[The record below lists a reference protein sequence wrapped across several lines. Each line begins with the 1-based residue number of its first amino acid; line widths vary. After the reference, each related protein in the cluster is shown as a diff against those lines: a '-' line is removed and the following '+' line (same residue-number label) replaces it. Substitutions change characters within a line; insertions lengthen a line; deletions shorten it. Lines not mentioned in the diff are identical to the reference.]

1 MRLVNIARMQG
12 QVLSIQVGPARPTMI
27 QGREVLTAFHKQPVS
42 GAVAVGRLG
51 LAGDEQADLSVHG
64 GLTKAVY
71 AYPHEHYPV
80 WRTLRAQAGLAPW
93 GEATGGGLVGENLT
107 LTGLLEAQAWVG
119 DVLRFP
125 RCALAVSEP
134 RFPCIKFDAA
144 MGFRQASKMMAQ
156 SGYCGFYLGVVEPG
170 DLVPGEAYEL
180 VPGPR
185 EVSISE
191 LFRARL
197 KR

>member
-1 MRLVNIARMQG
+1 
-12 QVLSIQVGPARPTMI
+12 
-27 QGREVLTAFHKQPVS
+27 VLTAFHKQPVS

-51 LAGDEQADLSVHG
+51 LAGDEQADPSVHG

-71 AYPHEHYPV
+71 AYPHEHYAV
-80 WRTLRAQAGLAPW
+80 WQTLRAQAGLAPW
-93 GEATGGGLVGENLT
+93 GDTAAGGLVGENLT

-134 RFPCIKFDAA
+134 RFPCFKFDAA

-170 DLVPGEAYEL
+170 DLAPGEAYEL

-185 EVSISE
+185 EVSIAE
-191 LFRARL
+191 LFNARV